1 MSKTLKMHQQNIDLA
16 IELFNQ
22 QNEMDVARN
31 TKKLDQIMIVLTFVT
46 IVFMPASIIGG
57 TMGINVQVP
66 WQFDK
71 LDSLYPWFGLVLI
84 SMLLMA
90 LITLIFERMNIF
102 KLK

>member
-66 WQFDK
+66 W
-71 LDSLYPWFGLVLI
+71 
-84 SMLLMA
+84 
-90 LITLIFERMNIF
+90 
-102 KLK
+102 